1 MGECSGRNVFPKD
14 LEEREKA
21 VWFTVL
27 GLVSAMVFGMFFGS
41 EGDLPADL
49 QDFIFFG
56 LILAGVFLHALELL
70 YRHWCKHHRGRLCRY
85 A

>member
-1 MGECSGRNVFPKD
+1 M
-14 LEEREKA
+14 L
-21 VWFTVL
+21 
-27 GLVSAMVFGMFFGS
+27 FGMFFGS

-70 YRHWCKHHRGRLCRY
+70 YRHWCKHRRGRLCRY